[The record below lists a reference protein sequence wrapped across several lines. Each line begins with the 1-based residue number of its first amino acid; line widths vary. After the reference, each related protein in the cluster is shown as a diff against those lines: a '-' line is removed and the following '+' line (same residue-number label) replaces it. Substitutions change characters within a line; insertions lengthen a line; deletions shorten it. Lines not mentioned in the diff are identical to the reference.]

1 MTDPSSESSSKRQ
14 KMQGEEQQI
23 CIKWSGK
30 EFSVPFTQ
38 STTVLDLKSQLQELT
53 QVLPE
58 RQKLLVK
65 TREGKQADDAALVSN
80 LNVKPGAKVMM
91 MGTPEVAIRATEEAA
106 QAAPEVQDDFD
117 IGPEDAQSL
126 DVKDQPEVQ
135 EKLARR
141 IKSVDVKILNP
152 PRPGKKCLV
161 LDIDYTLFDLNSTA
175 ERPEELARP
184 YLHEFLAATYQ
195 FYDIIIWS
203 ATSMKWIEVKMQELG
218 MATHPDYKLMCYL
231 DCTAMVTVNTEK
243 YGVFNCK
250 PLAFI
255 WEKFPEFYNEH
266 NTVMLDDLRRNYVM
280 NKQQGLVIRPFKR
293 AHLNRHKDK
302 ELKYLATYLTMVG
315 PLEKLSNLEHNEWPE
330 YLSGNRQL
338 PSL

>member
-1 MTDPSSESSSKRQ
+1 MTDPSSESSNSKRQ
-14 KMQGEEQQI
+14 KMQGEEQHI

-38 STTVLDLKSQLQELT
+38 NTTIVDLKSKLQELT

-65 TREGKQADDAALVSN
+65 TKEGKQADDAALVSN

-117 IGPEDAQSL
+117 IGAEDAQTL

-161 LDIDYTLFDLNSTA
+161 LNSTA

-184 YLHEFLAATYQ
+184 YLHEFLVATYQ

-231 DCTAMVTVNTEK
+231 DCTSMVTVNTEK

-255 WEKFPEFYNEH
+255 WEKFPGFYNEH
-266 NTVMLDDLRRNYVM
+266 NTVMLDDLR
-280 NKQQGLVIRPFKR
+280 
-293 AHLNRHKDK
+293 
-302 ELKYLATYLTMVG
+302 YLTMVG
-315 PLEKLSNLEHNEWPE
+315 PLEKLSSLEHNRWPE

-338 PSL
+338 PSS